1 MIERRARRSQDP
13 YRALCLQ
20 LEHSR
25 THGALDAMVVAIDNG
40 LLVAGAGDESLC
52 EALGAVAPMVDCPT
66 FDGTMPTALDGQN
79 IDIRTMRLEGEM
91 LYVASAGHAGGDVWL
106 QRSINGVRRI
116 LRLGDSVGSPH
127 RPHAIA

>member
-1 MIERRARRSQDP
+1 MNERRAQRSQDP

-25 THGALDAMVVAIDNG
+25 THGALEAVVVAIDNG

-52 EALGAVAPMVDCPT
+52 EALGAVAPLVDESR
-66 FDGTMPTALDGQN
+66 FEGAMPRALDGQN
-79 IDIRTMRLEGEM
+79 IDVRTMRLEGEM
-91 LYVASAGHAGGDVWL
+91 LYVASAGHRPADVWL

-116 LRLGDSVGSPH
+116 LGRRLD
-127 RPHAIA
+127 RN